1 MKKNINRIRS
11 LRRYLV
17 FLSAL
22 VSMVSIFIIIL
33 FFSNEVDDYL
43 IEQKQNYAEESLS
56 RSSFILEREL
66 NKVTNLVGKIQNN
79 ETIILSVNALENSD
93 D

>member
-1 MKKNINRIRS
+1 M
-11 LRRYLV
+11 V

-79 ETIILSVNALENSD
+79 ETIISSVNALENSD